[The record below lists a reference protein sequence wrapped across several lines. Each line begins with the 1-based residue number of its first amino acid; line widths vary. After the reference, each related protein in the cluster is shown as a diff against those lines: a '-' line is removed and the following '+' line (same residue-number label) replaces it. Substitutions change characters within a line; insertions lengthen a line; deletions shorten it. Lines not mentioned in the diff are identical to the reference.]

1 MSNDGVLRGDDEIR
15 AEARKRLKARN
26 DFWTMLAIFGVV
38 VLILIAVWYFSS
50 GPNSYFWPIW
60 PIFGMSIAAVFVG
73 LDAFGITR
81 RHITEADIDAEVAKM
96 TRRKP

>member
-1 MSNDGVLRGDDEIR
+1 MSNDGVLHSDDEIR

-60 PIFGMSIAAVFVG
+60 PIFDM
-73 LDAFGITR
+73 
-81 RHITEADIDAEVAKM
+81 
-96 TRRKP
+96 